1 MNNMIGAII
10 LGAGKGTRMKSDLP
24 KVLMP
29 VDGKPMIRHI
39 IDTLEKLK
47 IDKIV
52 TVIAP
57 DGDAVKKEVSPYP
70 TCVQEKQLG
79 TGHAVLAARDE
90 FRGFT
95 GDVLVIFG
103 DQPLYTQESMKK
115 LLRKR
120 RQGYSV
126 VCMGFRPQDPARYG
140 RLIMEGDNLK
150 RIVEFKD
157 ATDEEK
163 AITFCNSGIM
173 CFDGEKLFSLREKK
187 TISTDSM
194 TNGKHIAAGLHMHA
208 KTQQTIPDTPGKKRA
223 APSAVPSRYL
233 IRQKRTHDNRPKRT
247 KNVQRRS
254 FRPAL
259 HATDSTRCGCTAHKT
274 EINAQTA
281 TAAVPT
287 ENPPPDFFPPNAR
300 TIESKKANT
309 SKAFNEWIKTFP
321 AWNAPAVPLNNETSN
336 M

>member
-1 MNNMIGAII
+1 MSNSMVGAII

-47 IDKIV
+47 INKVV

-57 DGDAVKKEVSPYP
+57 DGDAVKKEVAPYD

-79 TGHAVLAARDE
+79 TGHAVLAARDH

-103 DQPLYTQESMKK
+103 DQPLYTKESMEK

-126 VCMGFRPQDPARYG
+126 VCMGFRPEDPARYG
-140 RLIMEGDNLK
+140 RLIMDGDNLK

-157 ATDEEK
+157 ATDDEK

-173 CFDGEKLFSLREKK
+173 CFDGEKLFAILGAISNENAAQEYYLTDAVEIALR
-187 TISTDSM
+187 M
-194 TNGKHIAAGLHMHA
+194 GL
-208 KTQQTIPDTPGKKRA
+208 KC
-223 APSAVPSRYL
+223 SAVECPVEEASAANTLEELALLEEL
-233 IRQKRTHDNRPKRT
+233 IQKR
-247 KNVQRRS
+247 KN
-254 FRPAL
+254 
-259 HATDSTRCGCTAHKT
+259 K
-274 EINAQTA
+274 
-281 TAAVPT
+281 
-287 ENPPPDFFPPNAR
+287 
-300 TIESKKANT
+300 
-309 SKAFNEWIKTFP
+309 
-321 AWNAPAVPLNNETSN
+321 
-336 M
+336 

>member
-1 MNNMIGAII
+1 MSNMVGAII

-47 IDKIV
+47 INKIV

-70 TCVQEKQLG
+70 TCIQEKQLG

-115 LLRKR
+115 LLQKR

-140 RLIMEGDNLK
+140 RLIMDGDNLK

-157 ATDEEK
+157 ASDEEK

-173 CFDGEKLFSLREKK
+173 CFDGEKLFSILASISNENAAQEYYLTDAVEIALRMGLKCSAVECPVEEA
-187 TISTDSM
+187 S
-194 TNGKHIAAGLHMHA
+194 AANTLEELA
-208 KTQQTIPDTPGKKRA
+208 LLEELIKKRK
-223 APSAVPSRYL
+223 
-233 IRQKRTHDNRPKRT
+233 Q
-247 KNVQRRS
+247 
-254 FRPAL
+254 
-259 HATDSTRCGCTAHKT
+259 
-274 EINAQTA
+274 
-281 TAAVPT
+281 
-287 ENPPPDFFPPNAR
+287 
-300 TIESKKANT
+300 
-309 SKAFNEWIKTFP
+309 
-321 AWNAPAVPLNNETSN
+321 
-336 M
+336 